1 MKLCNLVEIE
11 DNNMECVILKV
22 KDNVKMD
29 LIKLGCFDGDEEYIR
44 LTKGKDHTC
53 TIFKKD
59 GTHTDWYWG
68 RSGYTLVSDKTS
80 KKGKMI
86 EECITEDFDIY
97 IGDKLENIKASLNI
111 KSLDDVKDAQHF
123 IKFMYWDK
131 EGAEICTHKDNS
143 YYKHFKN
150 LNEAKNHFRN
160 LGYKL
165 EKNNEYVASTGCIV
179 EEHFAEKK
187 KDLDIEN
194 QENDDEF
201 FL

>member
-22 KDNVKMD
+22 KDNVKLD

-44 LTKGKDHTC
+44 LTKGEDHTC

-59 GTHTDWYWG
+59 GTNFDWHWG
-68 RSGYTLVSDKTS
+68 RGGYTLVSDKTS

-111 KSLDDVKDAQHF
+111 KSLDDVKNANHF
-123 IKFMYWDK
+123 VKLMYFDK
-131 EGAEICTHKDNS
+131 TNDNICVHKDNG
-143 YYKHFKN
+143 YYKHFSSIDD
-150 LNEAKNHFRN
+150 AINHFEKLN
-160 LGYKL
+160 FGVYKQH
-165 EKNNEYVASTGCIV
+165 EYVSDNGCIV
-179 EEHFAEKK
+179 EEYYIEKIK
-187 KDLDIEN
+187 EKEC
-194 QENDDEF
+194 EM
-201 FL
+201 